1 MSEITQEKIDQAYN
15 YVIEQLLKS
24 DEIRKDYD
32 KYIIPDITFKE
43 WVQGMADTILG
54 LPSYDLTRP
63 YKNEDINTK
72 E

>member
-1 MSEITQEKIDQAYN
+1 MTEITQEKIDQAYN

-43 WVQGMADTILG
+43 WVKGMADTILG
-54 LPSYDLTRP
+54 IPSYDLTKP
-63 YKNEDINTK
+63 YKHEDSDTK